1 MLKENA
7 MFSIDTYQKRRN
19 ILKKAVGKG
28 LILFIGN
35 EEIGMNYKD
44 NTYHFRQDSSFLYFF
59 GLDRPNLAA
68 IINVD
73 EDTEIL
79 LGNEPTIDDVV
90 WMGTQPSLTD
100 IAAQTGIAKTA
111 ELRGLGGIVN
121 RSLAGGQQVH
131 YLPPY
136 RSETIIRLGEIL
148 NLSTDQVKVGASVSF
163 IKAVVAQR
171 SYKSDLEVAEI
182 NKAVNISNEMHIAA
196 MRHSREGVT
205 EKYVA
210 GILEGLALSAGGN
223 IAYPVIYTVN
233 GQTLHNHPTNNQL
246 KSGQLVLCDCGAET
260 PMHYAGDLTRTFP
273 VDEKFTSQQS
283 EVYEIVL
290 RAEEAAVKALRPGIR
305 FLDVHLIACEKLV
318 EGLIALGLMK
328 GDAKEAVNQG
338 AHTLFFQCGLGHM
351 MGLDVHD
358 MEDLG
363 EQYVGYS
370 EGMVK
375 SKEFGLKSLR
385 LGRELESGF
394 VLTVEPGLYFIPE
407 LMDMWQ
413 AQGKLKEFINYNKLA
428 SFRSF
433 GGARIEENL
442 LITENG
448 YQLLGSPL
456 IKSVSDIEALFRG

>member
-1 MLKENA
+1 MFEIDVYKE
-7 MFSIDTYQKRRN
+7 RRN
-19 ILKKAVGKG
+19 KLKTAVGSG
-28 LILFIGN
+28 LILFLGN
-35 EEIGMNYKD
+35 EEVGMNYKD

-59 GLDRPNLAA
+59 GLDKPGLAA

-73 EDTEIL
+73 EDVEMII
-79 LGNEPTIDDVV
+79 GNEPTIDDIV

-100 IAAQTGIAKTA
+100 IAAQTGIIKVASA
-111 ELRGLGGIVN
+111 NSLGALIKK
-121 RSLAGGQQVH
+121 SLSSGQTVH

-136 RSETIIRLGEIL
+136 RSDATIQLSNILEIP
-148 NLSTDQVKVGASVSF
+148 NIKVKEGASIKL
-163 IKAVVAQR
+163 IKAVIAQR
-171 SYKSDLEVAEI
+171 AYKSAFEVTEI
-182 NKAVNISNEMHIAA
+182 DRAVNISNEMHLAA
-196 MRHSREGVT
+196 IRNSKEGVT

-210 GILEGLALSAGGN
+210 GIVEGLALSAGGN
-223 IAYPVIYTVN
+223 LAYPVIYTVN
-233 GQTLHNHPTNNQL
+233 GQTLHNHPTSQTL
-246 KSGQLVLCDCGAET
+246 KGGQLVLCDCGAET
-260 PMHYAGDLTRTFP
+260 AMHYAGDLTRTFP
-273 VDEKFTSQQS
+273 VDQKFTSLQK

-290 RAEEAAVKALRPGIR
+290 KAEQAAANSLKPGIR
-305 FLDVHLIACEKLV
+305 FLDIHKLACEHLV
-318 EGLIALGLMK
+318 DGLKQLGLMK
-328 GDAKEAVNQG
+328 GNVKDAVNEG

-413 AQGKLKEFINYNKLA
+413 AEGKLKDFINYDKLA
-428 SFRSF
+428 TFRNF
-433 GGARIEENL
+433 GGARVEENF
-442 LITENG
+442 LITESG
-448 YQLLGSPL
+448 YQLLGEPL
-456 IKSVSDIEALFRG
+456 IKSVSDIEGLTRL

>member
-1 MLKENA
+1 MFNIDVYKE
-7 MFSIDTYQKRRN
+7 RRN
-19 ILKKAVGKG
+19 KLKKTVGSG
-28 LILFIGN
+28 LILFLGN
-35 EEIGMNYKD
+35 EEVGMNYAD

-59 GLDRPNLAA
+59 GLDKPGLAA

-73 EDTEIL
+73 EDVEIII
-79 LGNEPTIDDVV
+79 GNEPTIDDIV

-100 IAAQTGIAKTA
+100 VAAQTGINKIATSA
-111 ELRGLGGIVN
+111 SLGTLI
-121 RSLAGGQQVH
+121 RKSLSSGQTIH

-136 RSETIIRLGEIL
+136 RSDSIIRLSGILEIPVAK
-148 NLSTDQVKVGASVSF
+148 VKEQASVIL
-163 IKAVVAQR
+163 IKAVIAQR
-171 SYKSDLEVAEI
+171 AYKSSLEVAELD
-182 NKAVNISNEMHIAA
+182 KAVNISNEMHLAA
-196 MRHSREGVT
+196 IRYSRENVT

-223 IAYPVIYTVN
+223 LAYPVIYTVN
-233 GQTLHNHPTNNQL
+233 GQTLHNHPTSQIL

-260 PMHYAGDLTRTFP
+260 AMHYAGDLTRTFP
-273 VDEKFTSQQS
+273 VDQKFTSLQK

-290 RAEEAAVKALRPGIR
+290 KSEQVAANALKPGIR
-305 FLDVHLIACEKLV
+305 FLDIHKLACEHLV
-318 EGLIALGLMK
+318 DGLKQLGLMK
-328 GDAKEAVNQG
+328 GDVKDAVNEG

-370 EGMVK
+370 EEMVK

-407 LMDMWQ
+407 LLDLWQ
-413 AQGKLKEFINYNKLA
+413 AEGKLKDFINYDKLA
-428 SFRSF
+428 TFRNF
-433 GGARIEENL
+433 GGARVEENF
-442 LITENG
+442 LITESG
-448 YQLLGSPL
+448 YQLLGEPL
-456 IKSVSDIEALFRG
+456 IKSVSDIEGLIRL

>member
-1 MLKENA
+1 MFNIDVYKE
-7 MFSIDTYQKRRN
+7 RRN
-19 ILKKAVGKG
+19 KLKKTVGSG
-28 LILFIGN
+28 LILFLGN
-35 EEIGMNYKD
+35 EEVGMNYAD

-59 GLDRPNLAA
+59 GLDKPGLAA

-73 EDTEIL
+73 EDVEIII
-79 LGNEPTIDDVV
+79 GNEPTIDDIV

-100 IAAQTGIAKTA
+100 VAAQTGINKIATSA
-111 ELRGLGGIVN
+111 SLGTLI
-121 RSLAGGQQVH
+121 RKSLSSGQTIH

-136 RSETIIRLGEIL
+136 RSDSIIRLSGILEIPVAK
-148 NLSTDQVKVGASVSF
+148 VKEQASVIL
-163 IKAVVAQR
+163 IKAVIAQR
-171 SYKSDLEVAEI
+171 AYKSSLEVAELD
-182 NKAVNISNEMHIAA
+182 KAVNISNEMHLAA
-196 MRHSREGVT
+196 IRYSRENVT

-223 IAYPVIYTVN
+223 LAYPVIYTVN
-233 GQTLHNHPTNNQL
+233 GQTLHNHPTSQIL

-260 PMHYAGDLTRTFP
+260 AMHYAGDLTRTFP
-273 VDEKFTSQQS
+273 VDQKFTSLQK

-290 RAEEAAVKALRPGIR
+290 KSEQAAANALKPGIR
-305 FLDVHLIACEKLV
+305 FLDIHKLACEHLV
-318 EGLIALGLMK
+318 DGLKQLGLMK
-328 GDAKEAVNQG
+328 GDVKDAVNEG

-370 EGMVK
+370 EEMVK

-407 LMDMWQ
+407 LMDLWQ
-413 AQGKLKEFINYNKLA
+413 AEGKLKDFINYDKLA
-428 SFRSF
+428 TFRNF
-433 GGARIEENL
+433 GGVRVEENF
-442 LITENG
+442 LITESG
-448 YQLLGSPL
+448 YQLLGEPL
-456 IKSVSDIEALFRG
+456 IKSVSDIEGLIRL